1 MILVTGGTG
10 NIGQVLVKALLQ
22 AGESVRVLARTPEK
36 AKKLLPDS
44 VEVAIGQFEDTHS
57 LERALAGVDRAFLIS
72 GGPHEAHQ
80 ELNFVHTAARMRL
93 PFLVKNSAQ
102 AVGFD
107 PPAEHAKVE
116 QAIMASGMGYTILRP
131 TTFMQNM
138 LWRIAPM
145 VRTTGTFAVLRRN
158 ALSGMID
165 VRDIAES
172 AAAVLYKP
180 DAHFNAVYILTGG
193 ETFTYD
199 DIAATLTRILLRS
212 VEAVQVSPA
221 ALRQQLIAG
230 GMPPHLADVLIGIEQ
245 NIITGASAVITDHT
259 AQVMGKSPRTLTQFL
274 CDYQDSFSTS
284 EKEE

>member
-10 NIGQVLVKALLQ
+10 NIGQVLVKELLR
-22 AGESVRVLARTPEK
+22 AGEPVRVLARNPEK
-36 AKKLLPDS
+36 AKKLLPES
-44 VEVAIGQFEDTHS
+44 IEVAIGQFEDTPS

-72 GGPHEAHQ
+72 GGPHEAYQ

-116 QAIMASGMGYTILRP
+116 QAIMASGIGYTILRP

-145 VRTTGTFAVLRRN
+145 VMTTSTFAVLKRD
-158 ALSGMID
+158 AMLGMID

-172 AAAVLYKP
+172 AAAILHKP
-180 DAHFNAVYILTGG
+180 DTHFKAVYILTGG
-193 ETFTYD
+193 EPFTYKH
-199 DIAATLTRILLRS
+199 IADTLSRILLRA
-212 VEAVQVSPA
+212 VEAIEVSPA
-221 ALRQQLIAG
+221 ALQQQLVDV
-230 GMPPHLADVLIGIEQ
+230 GMPPHLADILVSIEQ
-245 NIITGASAVITDHT
+245 NIITGASAVVTDHA
-259 AQVMGKSPRTLTQFL
+259 AQIMRKSPRSLTQFL
-274 CDYQDSFSTS
+274 QEFKNSFSTS
-284 EKEE
+284 DKEE